1 MMHMSTS
8 TSDKLRIRLK
18 FLMQERGVTYA
29 DLIRRD
35 SSIRQSTI
43 SDFMTGRNK
52 TMTVDTLEKLC
63 RAMDVSLEEF
73 FGGEMFG

>member
-1 MMHMSTS
+1 MSIS

-18 FLMQERGVTYA
+18 SLMQERGVTYA

-35 SSIRQSTI
+35 STIRQSTI

-52 TMTVDTLEKLC
+52 TMTVDTLDKLC

-73 FGGEMFG
+73 FDGRMFE